1 MWSKELTEL
10 SREHFE
16 IGLCNV
22 KNRVPKFGE
31 LTKNN
36 NQFKIKLFNSEIE
49 LIYNSVDDILKDGW
63 AVD

>member
-10 SREHFE
+10 SRDHFE
-16 IGLCNV
+16 TGFCNV
-22 KNRVPKFGE
+22 KNRVPEFGE
-31 LTKNN
+31 LTKEN

-49 LIYNSVDDILKDGW
+49 LMYNSIDDILKAGW

>member
-22 KNRVPKFGE
+22 KNRVPEFGE